1 MDETLSFSGVTLRY
15 KASIDVGIV
24 VRNAEAVLQRQVEV
38 TGICVVGDEVVVRAL
53 IYPPVD
59 CDVSDVFAT
68 RNTSVCNDPQMLELL
83 FNHKHMSDVV
93 LLLATHSNVGGFWCS
108 ETSPDVIHASVVAFG
123 DISDLP
129 HNKHRKLDVRATY
142 PTNNIIATSL
152 PLELHGA
159 RVKCLRSNF
168 GSQLTALSMCS
179 YVHVESVTDE
189 SVAYEVC

>member
-1 MDETLSFSGVTLRY
+1 MDDAHSFSGVTLRY
-15 KASIDVGIV
+15 KRSIDVGIV

-38 TGICVVGDEVVVRAL
+38 TSICVVNGEVVVRVL

-59 CDVSDVFAT
+59 CDVSEAFAT
-68 RNTSVCNDPQMLELL
+68 RNTSVCNDPRMLELL
-83 FNHKHMSDVV
+83 FNRQHLSDVV

-123 DISDLP
+123 DISDLS
-129 HNKHRKLDVRATY
+129 HNKHRKLDVSATY

-152 PLELHGA
+152 PFECYGV
-159 RVKCLRSNF
+159 RVKCLRDNF

-189 SVAYEVC
+189 SVTYEMC